1 MPYKVY
7 KTGDRF
13 CVHKENADG
22 SKGKRMGCHDSA
34 GKARAQQKALYASEE
49 SRMSKAKRIKEKAR
63 RDRQRLELEKE
74 QELAELED
82 ELEGEELLE
91 KELDLDDEDE
101 EEIEKSYMGGEY
113 AEPASMGGPL
123 TFEQMDEMRAA
134 EEKAH
139 EIREATWDVQ
149 TLVRNIVNSP
159 MLEPQEKATYI
170 KDVGNEFGS
179 RVSAIMDTPA
189 EMMKETDLDLLE
201 IEALLAQDQRNTGI
215 VEKFT
220 GIFKRDL
227 STQARKALSD
237 SDFALVYTVDGKKV
251 RKYPIHDK
259 AHVRNALAR
268 AAQQIKSGG
277 VGAADARKALPKIR
291 AAAKKF
297 GIESS
302 MKKGQSGMIIQKDAQ
317 GDWRWV
323 GWPSNNFIDHSKD
336 ILIEKAH
343 QRYVD
348 WWHKNKDGLGFPVF
362 TSMHAPGT
370 ARENPVDFVGYDNG
384 FLVMSGKL
392 TEVEAAR
399 LLKAQQEYDIG
410 MSITG
415 YGMRDKADPRQIVN
429 YIIYEVTDLPVEMA
443 DNPFTDLAVVKEAQ
457 MKKEDQLAYLA
468 GIMGSEELAKE
479 ALEAKTAIKQAEL
492 QEQGIE
498 QKQAKA
504 EEEEVEIV
512 EKQTPEFSELIEKIG
527 KEFDIEGL
535 NEFVKSAQVALEK
548 VPLLEQVIKK
558 QQKTIEKLG
567 AETDEQLAELIE
579 PKVGPKFSWSKQ
591 RASESEDN
599 VIEGEELE
607 KAKSKVPGI
616 PDDEDYWFAQ
626 ATGIP
631 PVMADESA

>member
-1 MPYKVY
+1 
-7 KTGDRF
+7 
-13 CVHKENADG
+13 
-22 SKGKRMGCHDSA
+22 MGCHDSA

-63 RDRQRLELEKE
+63 RDRRRLELEKE

-91 KELDLDDEDE
+91 KEIDLDEDE
-101 EEIEKSYMGGEY
+101 VIDEDAEPIEKSYMGGEY
-113 AEPASMGGPL
+113 AETASIGGPL

-149 TLVRNIVNSP
+149 TLVRNIVNAP

-170 KDVGNEFGS
+170 KSVGNEFGT
-179 RVSAIMDTPA
+179 RVSAIMDTPTS
-189 EMMKETDLDLLE
+189 EFLKEADLDLLE
-201 IEALLAQDQRNTGI
+201 IEALLAQDKRNTGI
-215 VEKFT
+215 LEKT
-220 GIFKRDL
+220 VDLFKRDL
-227 STQARKALSD
+227 STQARKGLDD
-237 SDFALVYTVDGKKV
+237 SQFALVVTRDGKKV

-268 AAQQIKSGG
+268 AAQQIKAGG
-277 VGAADARKALPKIR
+277 QGAADARKALPKIR

-297 GIESS
+297 GIETS
-302 MKKGQSGMIIQKDAQ
+302 MEKGQSGMIIQKDAQ

-370 ARENPVDFVGYDNG
+370 ARKNPVDFVGYDNG

-392 TEVEAAR
+392 TELEAAR
-399 LLKAQQEYDIG
+399 LLKAQQDYDIG

-457 MKKEDQLAYLA
+457 MKKEEQLAYLA

-498 QKQAKA
+498 QKQAKV
-504 EEEEVEIV
+504 EEEEPETV
-512 EKQTPEFSELIEKIG
+512 EKQAPEIEALVEKIG

-535 NEFVKSAQVALEK
+535 NEFVKGAQESLEK
-548 VPLLEQVIKK
+548 VELLEKMVKLQQETIK
-558 QQKTIEKLG
+558 KLG
-567 AETDEQLAELIE
+567 AETDEQLAEMIQ
-579 PKVGPKFSWSKQ
+579 PKVGPKFSWSKA
-591 RASESEDN
+591 RASESDDN
-599 VIEGEELE
+599 ILEGKELE

-616 PDDEDYWFAQ
+616 PDDEEYWFSQ
-626 ATGIP
+626 ETGIP
-631 PVMADESA
+631 PVMAEESA